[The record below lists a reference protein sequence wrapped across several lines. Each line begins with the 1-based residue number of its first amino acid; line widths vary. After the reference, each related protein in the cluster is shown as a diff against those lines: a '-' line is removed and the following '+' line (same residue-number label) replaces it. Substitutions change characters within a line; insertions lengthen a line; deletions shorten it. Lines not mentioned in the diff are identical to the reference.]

1 MREVHQGQFYR
12 HFKNRLYQVVAV
24 AEHSETGERMVVY
37 QALYGEYRV
46 YARPY
51 EMFVSEVDH
60 EKYPQA
66 NQKYRF
72 ELVKPADGQKE
83 SQNQEVP
90 KSGYEQ
96 SDVQE
101 PAAERAE
108 EQTDVQELAA
118 ERAEEQSDVQEAAA
132 ERAEEQTDVQE
143 PAAERA
149 EEQSDVQ
156 ESAAERAEEQTDT
169 QVSAPEKTEEG
180 AVNPLLLEFLDADT
194 LEDKMHIMIFGR
206 NQMDDNLLNSIA
218 ISLDLVVE
226 EKSTEEKYDEIL
238 NCLSMME
245 RFECN
250 RLR

>member
-96 SDVQE
+96 S
-101 PAAERAE
+101 
-108 EQTDVQELAA
+108 
-118 ERAEEQSDVQEAAA
+118 
-132 ERAEEQTDVQE
+132 DVQE

>member
-1 MREVHQGQFYR
+1 
-12 HFKNRLYQVVAV
+12 
-24 AEHSETGERMVVY
+24 
-37 QALYGEYRV
+37 
-46 YARPY
+46 
-51 EMFVSEVDH
+51 MFVSEVDH

-72 ELVKPADGQKE
+72 ELVKPADGQEE
-83 SQNQEVP
+83 SQNPEVP
-90 KSGYEQ
+90 KSEYEQ
-96 SDVQE
+96 TDVQE

-108 EQTDVQELAA
+108 EQTDVQKSVT
-118 ERAEEQSDVQEAAA
+118 Q
-132 ERAEEQTDVQE
+132 RAEEQTDVQKSVTQ
-143 PAAERA
+143 RA
-149 EEQSDVQ
+149 EEQTDMQ
-156 ESAAERAEEQTDT
+156 ESVTQRAEEQTDT
-169 QVSAPEKTEEG
+169 QVSAHENTEEG
-180 AVNPLLLEFLDADT
+180 VVNPLLLEFLDADT

>member
-108 EQTDVQELAA
+108 EQTD
-118 ERAEEQSDVQEAAA
+118 
-132 ERAEEQTDVQE
+132 
-143 PAAERA
+143 
-149 EEQSDVQ
+149 
-156 ESAAERAEEQTDT
+156 T

>member
-72 ELVKPADGQKE
+72 ELVKPADGQEE

-108 EQTDVQELAA
+108 EQ
-118 ERAEEQSDVQEAAA
+118 SDVQE
-132 ERAEEQTDVQE
+132 
-143 PAAERA
+143 P
-149 EEQSDVQ
+149 
-156 ESAAERAEEQTDT
+156 AAERAEEQTDT

-245 RFECN
+245 TFECN

>member
-108 EQTDVQELAA
+108 EQ
-118 ERAEEQSDVQEAAA
+118 SDVQE
-132 ERAEEQTDVQE
+132 
-143 PAAERA
+143 P
-149 EEQSDVQ
+149 
-156 ESAAERAEEQTDT
+156 AAERAEEQTDT